1 MSRPIIFSIPTLTA
15 RVGQP
20 YVYQV
25 RARMGSD
32 NPMEQLKLALAA
44 LDDALTAYDQSMSQ
58 AMQMVNSQLVS
69 VRDAI
74 NVILEGSDG

>member
-1 MSRPIIFSIPTLTA
+1 
-15 RVGQP
+15 
-20 YVYQV
+20 
-25 RARMGSD
+25 MGSD

>member
-1 MSRPIIFSIPTLTA
+1 MKPIIFSIPTLTA

-44 LDDALTAYDQSMSQ
+44 LDDALTAYDQSMAQ
-58 AMQMVNSQLVS
+58 ATQMVNSQLVG

-74 NVILEGSDG
+74 NAVLGDSEHG